1 MSKRE
6 KIYAL
11 KSHALLKQARAI
23 FGRNQIKDAWKL
35 STYSLNDKDYWLK
48 HAKEPYVSSYS
59 VVSSK
64 SVKSQDVIDLANSD
78 IVLLFS
84 NGKYVEFGASE
95 WGNVRN
101 FTDEMVEIE

>member
-1 MSKRE
+1 MSKKE

-23 FGRNQIKDAWKL
+23 FGKNQIKDAWKL

-48 HAKEPYVSSYS
+48 HAKEPYVSSYTTDP
-59 VVSSK
+59 K
-64 SVKSQDVIDLANSD
+64 KDIIDLANSK

-84 NGKYVEFGASE
+84 NGKYIQFVASE
-95 WGNVRN
+95 WGSITN
-101 FTDEMVEIE
+101 FTDEMVEI